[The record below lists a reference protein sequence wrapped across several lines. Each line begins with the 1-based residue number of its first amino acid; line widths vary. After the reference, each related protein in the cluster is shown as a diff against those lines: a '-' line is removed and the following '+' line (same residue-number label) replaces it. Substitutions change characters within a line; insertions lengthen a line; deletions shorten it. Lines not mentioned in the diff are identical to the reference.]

1 MLTFSKQSDYGL
13 IIISQLLGR
22 DEFVPLSE
30 LIKNTNLPHR
40 FLARIAATLVNH
52 KLLIS
57 REGRVGGY
65 KLAKAVRSITM
76 YDYLSIFEK
85 NLTFLSCIHSKTKC
99 KYEKVC
105 KHKHTVHTKLNQIVL
120 HQLKS
125 IKLLELF

>member
-13 IIISQLLGR
+13 IIISQLM
-22 DEFVPLSE
+22 DKNEFIPLSE

-40 FLARIAATLVNH
+40 FLARIAAVLVNH

-65 KLAKAVRSITM
+65 KLAPAVRNISV
-76 YDYLSIFEK
+76 YDFLSIFEK
-85 NLTFLSCIHSKTKC
+85 HLSFLNCLHSKTKC

-105 KHKHTVHTKLNQIVL
+105 KHKHGVHTKLNEIVL
-120 HQLKS
+120 QQMKS
-125 IKLLELF
+125 IKLLDLF

>member
-1 MLTFSKQSDYGL
+1 MLTLSKQSDYGL
-13 IIISQLLGR
+13 IIISQLLNT

-40 FLARIAATLVNH
+40 FLARIAAVLVAH

-65 KLAKAVRSITM
+65 KLAPAVRTISV
-76 YDYLSIFEK
+76 YDYLHIFEK
-85 NLTFLSCIHSKTKC
+85 HIAFLDCIGSKSKC

-105 KHKHTVHTKLNQIVL
+105 KHKHGVHAKLNEIVL
-120 HQLKS
+120 QQMKS

>member
-13 IIISQLLGR
+13 IIISQLL
-22 DEFVPLSE
+22 DKNEFIPLSE

-40 FLARIAATLVNH
+40 FLARIAAVLVSR

-65 KLAKAVRSITM
+65 KLAPAVKTISVF
-76 YDYLSIFEK
+76 DYLSIFEK
-85 NLTFLSCIHSKTKC
+85 HLSLLSCIHAKTKC

-105 KHKHTVHTKLNQIVL
+105 RHKDNVHTKLNSIVL
-120 HQLKS
+120 QQLKS